1 MVHTLGYLPVVQV
14 LAERFSWTIAE
25 VVVVVVGVRAFPLK
39 ELAFAIGIDLLGSSV
54 ITSSLVVM
62 ASRGEIDPAFKMPL
76 VTCALLSMTSSDLIH
91 KPKSFLVTYFHFCC
105 VFP

>member
-25 VVVVVVGVRAFPLK
+25 VVVVVVVGVRAFPLK

-76 VTCALLSMTSSDLIH
+76 VTCALLSMTSSDLIQTKISSGH
-91 KPKSFLVTYFHFCC
+91 SILLSLS
-105 VFP
+105 

>member
-1 MVHTLGYLPVVQV
+1 MLTLGNLPVVQV

-25 VVVVVVGVRAFPLK
+25 VVVVVGVSAFPLK

-76 VTCALLSMTSSDLIH
+76 ATWAPLSMTSSNLIKAKTSSGH
-91 KPKSFLVTYFHFCC
+91 TKIFGL
-105 VFP
+105 